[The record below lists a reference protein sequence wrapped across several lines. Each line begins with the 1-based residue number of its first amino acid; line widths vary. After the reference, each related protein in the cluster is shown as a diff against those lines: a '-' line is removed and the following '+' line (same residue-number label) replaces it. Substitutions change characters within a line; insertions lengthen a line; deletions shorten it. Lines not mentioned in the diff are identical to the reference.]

1 MAVAIRHPSRALAV
15 LAVALPVPLLAAAG
29 LSLPLPA
36 TVERLAAKL
45 VPFGNAAA
53 VEAARGGQPAQ
64 GAIVLAP
71 GERQLGA
78 ERGGTSAQP
87 ERRGSSAILRPTS
100 GPTSHLGGRV
110 ADVSSGGTDGRP
122 TPGSTP
128 ERATAPA
135 APSGATTTT
144 AAAPTTTTA
153 SGPAPS

>member
-15 LAVALPVPLLAAAG
+15 LALA
-29 LSLPLPA
+29 LPLPA

-100 GPTSHLGGRV
+100 GPRSHLGGRV
-110 ADVSSGGTDGRP
+110 ADVSSGGADGSP
-122 TPGSTP
+122 
-128 ERATAPA
+128 
-135 APSGATTTT
+135 
-144 AAAPTTTTA
+144 
-153 SGPAPS
+153 